1 VLAWVVGLG
10 MLRTV
15 VRKEPLVSADPEEV
29 ARLMLRAASVL
40 LERVDTD
47 PVG

>member
-10 MLRTV
+10 MMHKV
-15 VRKEPLVSADPEEV
+15 VGKEPLVSTDPQV
-29 ARLMLRAASVL
+29 VIRHVLRAMSVL